1 MATPDYTY
9 SSPEMLAKIEAL
21 LPRITEHRRDLL
33 MKVVQNRT
41 RHFCMV
47 LEDLFDPHNISAV
60 IRTAEVFGLEDV
72 HIIEE
77 VNPYKV
83 NKSILKGS
91 IKWMNLYLYKKRK
104 ACMEHLRQK
113 GYRIAVASTNT
124 TKSVL
129 DLDLSQPTAFY
140 LGSEFTGNHPDTL
153 ATADCEFILPQYGI
167 TESMNVS
174 VAGGVLMCY
183 LDHFMQQ
190 KGRSQFTL
198 SPGER
203 DELLL
208 EWLKRHINDESASSS
223 ITRIDGE

>member
-9 SSPEMLAKIEAL
+9 SSPEMQAKIEAL

-104 ACMEHLRQK
+104 ACMKHLRQK

>member
-1 MATPDYTY
+1 MENYVY
-9 SSPEMLAKIEAL
+9 SSPEMQEKIEAY

-33 MKVVQNRT
+33 VKVVQNRT

-72 HIIEE
+72 HVIEE

-91 IKWMNLYLYKKRK
+91 NKWMNIYLHKKRM
-104 ACMEHLRQK
+104 ACMEHLRKK

-124 TKSVL
+124 NNSVL

-153 ATADCEFILPQYGI
+153 AAADCEFKLPQYGI

-190 KGRSQFTL
+190 KGRQNFTL
-198 SPGER
+198 SPKER

-208 EWLKRHINDESASSS
+208 EWLERHLNDESASSS
-223 ITRIDGE
+223 ITRIGDE

>member
-1 MATPDYTY
+1 MENYTY
-9 SSPEMLAKIEAL
+9 SSPEMQAKIETL

-33 MKVVQNRT
+33 FKVVQNRT

-60 IRTAEVFGLEDV
+60 IRTAEVFGIEDV
-72 HIIEE
+72 HVIEE
-77 VNPYKV
+77 VNPYKI

-91 IKWMNLYLYKKRK
+91 IKWMNIHLHEKRK
-104 ACMEHLRQK
+104 ACMEHLRKK

-124 TKSVL
+124 NNSVL
-129 DLDLSQPTAFY
+129 DLDLSKPTAFY

-153 ATADCEFILPQYGI
+153 SAADVEFKLPQYGI

-183 LDHFMQQ
+183 LDHFMQK
-190 KGRSQFTL
+190 KGRAEYAL
-198 SPGER
+198 PPKER

-208 EWLKRHINDESASSS
+208 EWLERHLNDESAASSVK
-223 ITRIDGE
+223 RIEGE

>member
-1 MATPDYTY
+1 MENYVY
-9 SSPEMLAKIEAL
+9 SSPEMQEKIEAY

-33 MKVVQNRT
+33 VKVVQNRT

-72 HIIEE
+72 HVIEE

-91 IKWMNLYLYKKRK
+91 IKWMNIYLHKKRM
-104 ACMEHLRQK
+104 ACMEHLRKK

-124 TKSVL
+124 NNSVL

-140 LGSEFTGNHPDTL
+140 LGSEFTGNNPDTL
-153 ATADCEFILPQYGI
+153 AAADCEFKLPQYGI

-190 KGRSQFTL
+190 KGRQNFTL
-198 SPGER
+198 SPKER

-208 EWLKRHINDESASSS
+208 EWLERHLNDESASSS
-223 ITRIDGE
+223 ITRIGDE

>member
-1 MATPDYTY
+1 MHDYIY
-9 SSPEMLAKIEAL
+9 SSPEMQAQIEARL
-21 LPRITEHRRDLL
+21 SRITEHRRDLL
-33 MKVVQNRT
+33 FKVVQNRT

-60 IRTAEVFGLEDV
+60 IRTSEVFGLEDV
-72 HIIEE
+72 HVIEE
-77 VNPYKV
+77 VNPYKI

-91 IKWMNLYLYKKRK
+91 IKWMNIYLHKKRK
-104 ACMEHLRQK
+104 ACMEHLRAK

-124 TKSVL
+124 ENSVL

-140 LGSEFTGNHPDTL
+140 LGSEFSGNHPDTL
-153 ATADCEFILPQYGI
+153 ACADVEFKLPQYGI

-190 KGRSQFTL
+190 KGRSNFAL
-198 SPGER
+198 SPKER
-203 DELLL
+203 DALLL
-208 EWLKRHINDESASSS
+208 EWLDRHLNNDAAASSVV
-223 ITRIDGE
+223 RMDGE

>member
-1 MATPDYTY
+1 MENYVY
-9 SSPEMLAKIEAL
+9 SSPEMQEKIEAY

-33 MKVVQNRT
+33 VKVVQNRT

-47 LEDLFDPHNISAV
+47 LEDLFDQHNISAV

-72 HIIEE
+72 HVIEE

-91 IKWMNLYLYKKRK
+91 IKWMNIYLHKKRM
-104 ACMEHLRQK
+104 ACMEHLRKK

-124 TKSVL
+124 NNSVL

-153 ATADCEFILPQYGI
+153 AAADCEFKLPQYGI

-190 KGRSQFTL
+190 KGRQNFTL
-198 SPGER
+198 SPKER

-208 EWLKRHINDESASSS
+208 EWLERHLNDESASSS
-223 ITRIDGE
+223 ITRIGDE

>member
-1 MATPDYTY
+1 MENYVY
-9 SSPEMLAKIEAL
+9 SSPEMQEKIEAY

-33 MKVVQNRT
+33 VKVVQNRT

-72 HIIEE
+72 HVIEE

-91 IKWMNLYLYKKRK
+91 IKWMNIYLHKKRM
-104 ACMEHLRQK
+104 ACMEHLRKK

-124 TKSVL
+124 NNSVL

-153 ATADCEFILPQYGI
+153 AAADCEFKLPQYGI

-174 VAGGVLMCY
+174 VAGEVLMCY

-190 KGRSQFTL
+190 KGRQNFTL
-198 SPGER
+198 SPKER

-208 EWLKRHINDESASSS
+208 EWLERHLNDESASSS
-223 ITRIDGE
+223 ITRIGDE

>member
-1 MATPDYTY
+1 MENYTY
-9 SSPEMLAKIEAL
+9 SSPEMQAKIEAL

-33 MKVVQNRT
+33 FKVVQNRT

-60 IRTAEVFGLEDV
+60 IRTAEVFGIEDV
-72 HIIEE
+72 HVIEE
-77 VNPYKV
+77 VNPYKI
-83 NKSILKGS
+83 NRSILKGS
-91 IKWMNLYLYKKRK
+91 IKWMNIYLHKKRM
-104 ACMEHLRQK
+104 ACMEHLRKK

-124 TKSVL
+124 NNSVL
-129 DLDLSQPTAFY
+129 DLDLSRPTAFY

-153 ATADCEFILPQYGI
+153 AAADCEFKLPQYGI

-190 KGRSQFTL
+190 KDRAAYAL
-198 SPGER
+198 PPAER
-203 DELLL
+203 DALLV
-208 EWLKRHINDESASSS
+208 EWLERHINDEGAASSVR
-223 ITRIDGE
+223 RIGDE

>member
-1 MATPDYTY
+1 MENYVY
-9 SSPEMLAKIEAL
+9 SSPEMQEKIEAY

-33 MKVVQNRT
+33 VKVVQNRT

-72 HIIEE
+72 HVIEE

-91 IKWMNLYLYKKRK
+91 IKWMNIYLHKKRM
-104 ACMEHLRQK
+104 ACMEHLRKK

-124 TKSVL
+124 NNSVL

-153 ATADCEFILPQYGI
+153 AAADCEFKLPQYGI

-190 KGRSQFTL
+190 KGRQSFTL
-198 SPGER
+198 SPKER

-208 EWLKRHINDESASSS
+208 EWLERHLNDESASSS
-223 ITRIDGE
+223 ITRIGDE

>member
-1 MATPDYTY
+1 MSNYNY
-9 SSPEMLAKIEAL
+9 SSPEMQAKIEEL

-33 MKVVQNRT
+33 FKVVQNRT

-72 HIIEE
+72 HVIEE
-77 VNPYKV
+77 VNPYRI

-91 IKWMNLYLYKKRK
+91 IKWMDIYLHKKRK
-104 ACMEHLRQK
+104 ACLEHLRKK

-124 TKSVL
+124 KNSVL
-129 DLDLSQPTAFY
+129 DLDLSRPTAFY

-153 ATADCEFILPQYGI
+153 AAADAEFKLPQYGI

-183 LDHFMQQ
+183 LDHFMRQ
-190 KGRSQFTL
+190 KGRETYIL
-198 SPGER
+198 PPEER
-203 DELLL
+203 DALLL
-208 EWLKRHINDESASSS
+208 DWLKRHLNDESASSS
-223 ITRIDGE
+223 VKRIDE

>member
-1 MATPDYTY
+1 MSNYIY
-9 SSPEMLAKIEAL
+9 SSPEMQAKIEAL
-21 LPRITEHRRDLL
+21 LPRITEHRRNLL
-33 MKVVQNRT
+33 FKVVQNRT

-72 HIIEE
+72 HVIEE
-77 VNPYKV
+77 VNPYKI

-91 IKWMNLYLYKKRK
+91 IKWMDIYLYKKRK
-104 ACMEHLRQK
+104 ACLEHLRKK

-124 TKSVL
+124 ENSVL
-129 DLDLSQPTAFY
+129 DLDLSKPTAFY

-153 ATADCEFILPQYGI
+153 AAADAEFKLPQYGI

-183 LDHFMQQ
+183 LDHFMQK
-190 KGRSQFTL
+190 KGRSAYTL
-198 SPGER
+198 SPEER
-203 DELLL
+203 DALLL
-208 EWLKRHINDESASSS
+208 EWLERHLNDESASSS
-223 ITRIDGE
+223 VKRIDE

>member
-1 MATPDYTY
+1 MSNYNY
-9 SSPEMLAKIEAL
+9 SSPEMQAKIEEL

-33 MKVVQNRT
+33 FKVVQNRT

-72 HIIEE
+72 HVIEE
-77 VNPYKV
+77 VNPYKI

-91 IKWMNLYLYKKRK
+91 IKWMDIYLYKKRK
-104 ACMEHLRQK
+104 ACLEHLRNK

-124 TKSVL
+124 ENSVL
-129 DLDLSQPTAFY
+129 DLDLSKPTAFY

-153 ATADCEFILPQYGI
+153 AAADAEFKLPQYGI

-183 LDHFMQQ
+183 LDHFMRQR
-190 KGRSQFTL
+190 GRETYTL
-198 SPGER
+198 PPEER
-203 DELLL
+203 DALLL
-208 EWLKRHINDESASSS
+208 DWLKRHLNDESASSS
-223 ITRIDGE
+223 VKRIDE

>member
-1 MATPDYTY
+1 MSNYNY
-9 SSPEMLAKIEAL
+9 SSPEMQAKIEEL

-33 MKVVQNRT
+33 FKVVQNRT

-72 HIIEE
+72 HVIEE
-77 VNPYKV
+77 VNPYRI

-91 IKWMNLYLYKKRK
+91 IKWMDIYLHKKRK
-104 ACMEHLRQK
+104 ACLEHLRKK

-124 TKSVL
+124 ENSVL
-129 DLDLSQPTAFY
+129 DLDLSRPTAFY

-153 ATADCEFILPQYGI
+153 AAADAEFKLPQYGI

-183 LDHFMQQ
+183 LDHFMRQ
-190 KGRSQFTL
+190 KGRETYTL
-198 SPGER
+198 PPEER

-208 EWLKRHINDESASSS
+208 DWLKRHLNDESASSS
-223 ITRIDGE
+223 VKRIDE

>member
-1 MATPDYTY
+1 MENYTY
-9 SSPEMLAKIEAL
+9 SSPEMQAKIEEL
-21 LPRITEHRRDLL
+21 LPRITEHRRNLL
-33 MKVVQNRT
+33 FKVVQNRT

-60 IRTAEVFGLEDV
+60 IRTAEVFGIEDV
-72 HIIEE
+72 HVIEE
-77 VNPYKV
+77 VNPYRI

-91 IKWMNLYLYKKRK
+91 IKWMDIYLYKKRK
-104 ACMEHLRQK
+104 ACLEHLRKK

-124 TKSVL
+124 NNSVL
-129 DLDLSQPTAFY
+129 DLDLSRPTAFY

-153 ATADCEFILPQYGI
+153 AAADAEFKLPQYGI

-183 LDHFMQQ
+183 LDHFMRQ
-190 KGRSQFTL
+190 KGRATYTL

-203 DELLL
+203 DALLL
-208 EWLKRHINDESASSS
+208 EWLERHLNDESASSS
-223 ITRIDGE
+223 VKRIDE

>member
-1 MATPDYTY
+1 MENYVY
-9 SSPEMLAKIEAL
+9 SSPEMQSKIEAL

-33 MKVVQNRT
+33 FKVVQNRT

-72 HIIEE
+72 HVIEE

-91 IKWMNLYLYKKRK
+91 IKWMNIYLHKRRK
-104 ACMEHLRQK
+104 ACMEFLRGK

-124 TKSVL
+124 ENSVL
-129 DLDLSQPTAFY
+129 DLDLSKPTAFY

-153 ATADCEFILPQYGI
+153 AAADVEFKLPQYGI

-174 VAGGVLMCY
+174 VAGGVLMSY
-183 LDHFMQQ
+183 LDHFMQ
-190 KGRSQFTL
+190 KEGRENFTL
-198 SPGER
+198 SPAER
-203 DELLL
+203 DALLV
-208 EWLKRHINDESASSS
+208 EWLERHLNEEGAPSS
-223 ITRIDGE
+223 ITRVGNE

>member
-1 MATPDYTY
+1 MSNYNY
-9 SSPEMLAKIEAL
+9 SSPEMQAKIEEL

-33 MKVVQNRT
+33 FKVVQNRT

-72 HIIEE
+72 HVIEE
-77 VNPYKV
+77 VNPYKI

-91 IKWMNLYLYKKRK
+91 IKWMDIYLYKKRK
-104 ACMEHLRQK
+104 ACLEHLRNK

-124 TKSVL
+124 ENSVL
-129 DLDLSQPTAFY
+129 DLDLSKPTAFY

-153 ATADCEFILPQYGI
+153 AAADAEFKLPQYGI

-183 LDHFMQQ
+183 LDHFMRQR
-190 KGRSQFTL
+190 GRETYTL
-198 SPGER
+198 PPEER
-203 DELLL
+203 DALLL
-208 EWLKRHINDESASSS
+208 DWLKRHLNDESVSSS
-223 ITRIDGE
+223 VKRIDE

>member
-1 MATPDYTY
+1 MENYTY
-9 SSPEMLAKIEAL
+9 SSPEMQAKIEAL

-33 MKVVQNRT
+33 FKVVQNRT

-60 IRTAEVFGLEDV
+60 IRTAEVFGIEDV
-72 HIIEE
+72 HVIEE
-77 VNPYKV
+77 VNPYKI

-91 IKWMNLYLYKKRK
+91 IKWMNIHLHEKRK
-104 ACMEHLRQK
+104 ACMEYLRKK

-124 TKSVL
+124 NNSVL
-129 DLDLSQPTAFY
+129 DLDLSKPTAFY

-153 ATADCEFILPQYGI
+153 SAADVEFKLPQYGI

-190 KGRSQFTL
+190 KGRAAYAL
-198 SPGER
+198 PPKER

-208 EWLKRHINDESASSS
+208 EWLERHLNDESAASSVK
-223 ITRIDGE
+223 RIEGE

>member
-1 MATPDYTY
+1 MENYVY
-9 SSPEMLAKIEAL
+9 SSPEMQEKIEAY

-33 MKVVQNRT
+33 VKVVQNRT

-72 HIIEE
+72 HVIEE

-91 IKWMNLYLYKKRK
+91 IKWMNIYLHKKRM
-104 ACMEHLRQK
+104 ACMEHLRKK

-124 TKSVL
+124 NNSVL

-153 ATADCEFILPQYGI
+153 AAADCEFKLPQYGI

-183 LDHFMQQ
+183 LDDFMQQ
-190 KGRSQFTL
+190 KGRQNFTL
-198 SPGER
+198 SPKER

-208 EWLKRHINDESASSS
+208 EWLERHLNDESASSS
-223 ITRIDGE
+223 ITRIGDE